1 MVSEP
6 KECTTCIEDIQL
18 DGDRWVLVIP
28 TYEWDYHDD
37 CFINTYL
44 EINYCPECGKKL
56 ND

>member
-18 DGDRWVLVIP
+18 DGDRWVLVVM
-28 TYEWDYHDD
+28 TTTWDYYNDG
-37 CFINTYL
+37 FSREYI
-44 EINYCPECGKKL
+44 EVNYCPECGKKL